1 MRAKEVA
8 QRARLDA
15 LASLPIAMGV
25 DLEELGPEEEGRGLS
40 AQPGWVRT
48 TRLKRVMFFRCVS
61 PVAMKRSCTH
71 SSTWV
76 LYSCRHGHSLAGQLS
91 SGLTDQRC
99 QGGVDVVLSGY
110 DQIGEDMREE
120 LNARVAI
127 LRSEHRILLD
137 ELRARGCEPAVVP
150 EEPMVEGLG
159 FDQGMAAEMGLGAET
174 PGR

>member
-1 MRAKEVA
+1 M
-8 QRARLDA
+8 
-15 LASLPIAMGV
+15 PCG
-25 DLEELGPEEEGRGLS
+25 
-40 AQPGWVRT
+40 
-48 TRLKRVMFFRCVS
+48 
-61 PVAMKRSCTH
+61 
-71 SSTWV
+71 
-76 LYSCRHGHSLAGQLS
+76 
-91 SGLTDQRC
+91 

-150 EEPMVEGLG
+150 EEPTVEGLG
-159 FDQGMAAEMGLGAET
+159 FDRGMAAEMGLGAEA

>member
-1 MRAKEVA
+1 M
-8 QRARLDA
+8 L
-15 LASLPIAMGV
+15 L
-25 DLEELGPEEEGRGLS
+25 
-40 AQPGWVRT
+40 
-48 TRLKRVMFFRCVS
+48 C
-61 PVAMKRSCTH
+61 
-71 SSTWV
+71 
-76 LYSCRHGHSLAGQLS
+76 Y
-91 SGLTDQRC
+91 

-150 EEPMVEGLG
+150 EEPLG
-159 FDQGMAAEMGLGAET
+159 FDRGMAAEMGLGAEA